1 MSWSIRAERSGWSL
15 GQTESRA
22 QSVIISDK
30 AVFRTLL
37 RPGELIVRGLN
48 EEKEEGVSERR
59 KETRRVLLKKNIE
72 KNKF

>member
-1 MSWSIRAERSGWSL
+1 M
-15 GQTESRA
+15 
-22 QSVIISDK
+22 IISDK
-30 AVFRTLL
+30 AVLRALI
-37 RPGELIVRGLN
+37 RPGELIIVRGLN